1 MTGIHAEKSMQLFR
15 KDIRKSHEKKNT
27 IYSSLKKERI
37 PVKKNSYL
45 FSSDD
50 LQISSYVIETTLLLK
65 ERVN

>member
-1 MTGIHAEKSMQLFR
+1 MTGIHAGKSTQLLR
-15 KDIRKSHEKKNT
+15 KDIRKSHEKKYT

-50 LQISSYVIETTLLLK
+50 LQISSYVIETTLFLR